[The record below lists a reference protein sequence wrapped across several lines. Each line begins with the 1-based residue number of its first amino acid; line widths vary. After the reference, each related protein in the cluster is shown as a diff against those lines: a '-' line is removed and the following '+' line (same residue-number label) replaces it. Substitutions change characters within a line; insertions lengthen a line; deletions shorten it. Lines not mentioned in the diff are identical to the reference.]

1 MSFRNVI
8 GWTVTEYDQPKYIEL
23 RGRGRGG
30 VRLAVAMTVAAG
42 HPGSVFH
49 LTADMT
55 GGSARWADWA
65 AGSQNPPIRGA
76 HLGAQPGAVAVAQSD
91 GLA

>member
-8 GWTVTEYDQPKYIEL
+8 GWTVAEYDQPKYIEL
-23 RGRGRGG
+23 RGRGG

-55 GGSARWADWA
+55 GGPLGGPIGRLVARILR
-65 AGSQNPPIRGA
+65 SEVHTSVRN
-76 HLGAQPGAVAVAQSD
+76 LAQ
-91 GLA
+91 LR

>member
-8 GWTVTEYDQPKYIEL
+8 GWTVAEYDQPKYIEL

-42 HPGSVFH
+42 SPGIGISPDRRYGGGPLGGPIGRLVARILRSEVHTSVRN
-49 LTADMT
+49 L
-55 GGSARWADWA
+55 
-65 AGSQNPPIRGA
+65 
-76 HLGAQPGAVAVAQSD
+76 AQ
-91 GLA
+91 LR

>member
-8 GWTVTEYDQPKYIEL
+8 GWTVTGYDQPKYIEL

-42 HPGSVFH
+42 SVFH

-55 GGSARWADWA
+55 GGPLGGPIGRLVARILR
-65 AGSQNPPIRGA
+65 SEVHTSVR
-76 HLGAQPGAVAVAQSD
+76 HLA
-91 GLA
+91 